1 VTEWAGGNAGI
12 GLATVRALARHGA
25 HVIIS
30 ARSEQRTEQ
39 VCKQIAADGRVK
51 SSGGSVE
58 GMLCDLASPDS
69 IRAFVEN
76 FRKLNRPLHG
86 LVNNAGIM
94 WMPFALT
101 KDGLEMHAAV
111 NHCGHFLLTHLLMDL
126 LIANSPSRIVNVS
139 SRMYKFGNKPID
151 TGTFRPASEASF
163 SRQVAYQQS
172 KLANIL
178 FTCELNRRFG
188 DRGVSSYAVH
198 PGVVATD
205 LIKDVPCGSALKCPI
220 WLICFK
226 TTAQGAG
233 TTVHCLLT
241 DALPTAQSF
250 YFSNCKSGPVPK
262 ALVNA
267 EDAQKLWEWSE
278 TNVSVKPEKKGDD
291 SDRKT

>member
-1 VTEWAGGNAGI
+1 VRSGVS
-12 GLATVRALARHGA
+12 GLDSGLCREFSEAKPSVARVA
-25 HVIIS
+25 HVFALVKRRS
-30 ARSEQRTEQ
+30 VAR
-39 VCKQIAADGRVK
+39 
-51 SSGGSVE
+51 
-58 GMLCDLASPDS
+58 LYLAEFSCPVFLGVS
-69 IRAFVEN
+69 
-76 FRKLNRPLHG
+76 LLS